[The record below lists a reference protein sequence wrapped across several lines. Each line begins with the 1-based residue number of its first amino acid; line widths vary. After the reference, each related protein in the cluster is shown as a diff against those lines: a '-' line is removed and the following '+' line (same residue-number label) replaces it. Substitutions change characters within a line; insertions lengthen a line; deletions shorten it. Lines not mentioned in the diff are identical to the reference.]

1 MMHESEINA
10 CDAMWE
16 LKAQMERMMGNAALP
31 DSGRTK
37 YGKRLT
43 GDTRKRVAMQCKKLY
58 DLGGTFASIAQELKL
73 TDETVKRLIK
83 ETK

>member
-1 MMHESEINA
+1 MHESEINA

-16 LKAQMERMMGNAALP
+16 LKAQMERMMGNAAIPEL
-31 DSGRTK
+31 GRTK

-43 GDTRKRVAMQCKKLY
+43 GDTRKRVAMQCKELY
-58 DLGGTFASIAQELKL
+58 DSGGTFTSIAQELKL
-73 TDETVKRLIK
+73 TDKTVKRLIK

>member
-1 MMHESEINA
+1 MHESEINA

-31 DSGRTK
+31 DAGRTK

-43 GDTRKRVAMQCKKLY
+43 GDTRKRVAMQCKELQ
-58 DLGGTFASIAQELKL
+58 DRGETFASIAQELKL
-73 TDETVKRLIK
+73 TDKTVKRLIE

>member
-10 CDAMWE
+10 CDTMWE
-16 LKAQMERMMGNAALP
+16 LKSQMERMMANAAIPEL
-31 DSGRTK
+31 GRTK

-43 GDTRKRVAMQCKKLY
+43 GDTRKRVAMQCKELY
-58 DLGGTFASIAQELKL
+58 DLGGTFTSIAQELKL
-73 TDETVKRLIK
+73 NNQTVKKLIE

>member
-1 MMHESEINA
+1 MIHESEVGA
-10 CDAMWE
+10 LDAMWGF
-16 LKAQMERMMGNAALP
+16 KAQMEEMMGNAALP
-31 DSGRTK
+31 ASGRTK

-43 GDTRKRVAMQCKKLY
+43 GNTRKQVAMQCKELY

-73 TDETVKRLIK
+73 TDKTVKRLIE

>member
-1 MMHESEINA
+1 MHESEINA

-16 LKAQMERMMGNAALP
+16 LKAQMERMMGNAAMPEL
-31 DSGRTK
+31 GRTK

-43 GDTRKRVAMQCKKLY
+43 GDTRKRVAMQCKELQ
-58 DLGGTFASIAQELKL
+58 DRGETFASIAQELKL
-73 TDETVKRLIK
+73 TDKTVKRLIE

>member
-16 LKAQMERMMGNAALP
+16 LKSQMERMMGNAALP
-31 DSGRTK
+31 DVGRTK

-43 GDTRKRVAMQCKKLY
+43 GNTRKKVAMQCKELHA
-58 DLGGTFASIAQELKL
+58 LGGTLVSIAKELKL
-73 TDETVKRLIK
+73 TDQTVKRLIK

>member
-10 CDAMWE
+10 CAAMWE
-16 LKAQMERMMGNAALP
+16 LKAQMERMMGNAAMPEL
-31 DSGRTK
+31 GRTK

-43 GDTRKRVAMQCKKLY
+43 GDTRKRVAMQCKELY
-58 DLGGTFASIAQELKL
+58 DLGETFTSIAQELKL
-73 TDETVKRLIK
+73 TDKTVKRLIG

>member
-1 MMHESEINA
+1 MHESEINA
-10 CDAMWE
+10 CSAMWE

-31 DSGRTK
+31 DAGRAK

-43 GDTRKRVAMQCKKLY
+43 GDTRKRVAMQCKELH

>member
-1 MMHESEINA
+1 MHESEINA
-10 CDAMWE
+10 CGAMWE

-31 DSGRTK
+31 ELGRTK

-43 GDTRKRVAMQCKKLY
+43 GNTRKQIAMQCKKLH
-58 DLGGTFASIAQELKL
+58 DRGETFTSIAQELEL
-73 TDETVKRLIK
+73 TDQTVKRLIE

>member
-16 LKAQMERMMGNAALP
+16 LKAQMERMMGNAAMPEL
-31 DSGRTK
+31 GRTK

-43 GDTRKRVAMQCKKLY
+43 GNMRKRVAMQCKELY

-73 TDETVKRLIK
+73 TDKTVKRLIE

>member
-43 GDTRKRVAMQCKKLY
+43 GDTRKRVAMQCKELQ
-58 DLGGTFASIAQELKL
+58 DRGETFASIAQELKL
-73 TDETVKRLIK
+73 TDETVKRLIE

>member
-31 DSGRTK
+31 ESGRTK

-43 GDTRKRVAMQCKKLY
+43 GDTRKRVAMQCKELH

-83 ETK
+83 ETE